1 MKKIILYLRQNITIK
16 LFMENIIGINP
27 IARLLCGHNY
37 SFKDKFQLLILHLF
51 FRDKTFPNG
60 QFCAD

>member
-1 MKKIILYLRQNITIK
+1 MCCGNSILQKGLPFFYLHKIFYTL
-16 LFMENIIGINP
+16 
-27 IARLLCGHNY
+27 ARLLCGHNY